1 MAELADA
8 LDLGSSGNPRAG
20 SSPVTRT
27 IDKGSKFGF
36 IAGFVSLFLLPDFI
50 FYPLVYPLHYKIYG
64 LFNDNK
70 YKKLCPPCLK

>member
-1 MAELADA
+1 
-8 LDLGSSGNPRAG
+8 
-20 SSPVTRT
+20 
-27 IDKGSKFGF
+27 
-36 IAGFVSLFLLPDFI
+36 VSLFLLPDFI